1 MSGSS
6 DPMQEPAMN
15 SVRAPAVSPRLVLLG
30 AVLGI
35 SFAAPLIR
43 LSDAHPLAIAIWRL
57 LFSMPIVAVM
67 LMWNGGYRQWRG
79 LQVRDLGIALGAG
92 FMLAL
97 HFWSWNTS
105 VRLTSVAAS
114 AVLVNM
120 QPVIVALLSAMW
132 LAEVPTRSQRA
143 GIAIAM
149 LGALFVALPDF
160 WSSSAPAARNPLLGD
175 GLALLGAVTAALYY
189 LAGRRLRQQLDL
201 WPYVA
206 LVYGACLITL
216 LLIAL
221 VASVPLG
228 GQSSREY
235 AIFAGL
241 AIGPMMLG
249 HTGMNWALR
258 YLPAYSVNVA
268 VLGEPIGATILAA
281 LLPGIH
287 EIPSVW
293 TVAGGVVIVLG
304 VAMTLR
310 K

>member
-1 MSGSS
+1 MTAGR
-6 DPMQEPAMN
+6 PAL
-15 SVRAPAVSPRLVLLG
+15 PPRLVLLG

-67 LMWNGGYRQWRG
+67 LVWTGGHRQWRG
-79 LQVRDLGIALGAG
+79 LQARDLGIALGAG

-221 VASVPLG
+221 VADVPLG

-268 VLGEPIGATILAA
+268 VLGEPIGATNLAA

-287 EIPSVW
+287 EIPSAW
-293 TVAGGVVIVLG
+293 TVAGGVVIVIG